1 MEDIRKFVEEKYGA
15 AIRNNSCCCGGSSSG
30 CCSASG
36 EKNAVT
42 ENIYGAET
50 LEKLPGSVRG
60 QSFGCG
66 SPTALAGLHPG
77 EVVLD
82 LGSGAGID
90 TFLASEMTGP
100 SGHVWGL
107 DMTDAMLETARKN
120 AEQIGAKNVT
130 YIKGTIE
137 EIPLPD
143 ESVDVILSNCV
154 INLSPDKPEV
164 FREAF
169 RVLRPGG
176 RLAVSDMVFLG
187 PADPAVRG
195 SLEAWAGCVAGAA
208 EADGLVEMIGGA
220 GFEEVSVVPER
231 VFSFTP
237 EEASRMFPGLA
248 PESANSVNGVLASAA
263 IRARKPAVPW
273 KPGADYAVRKAQGGD
288 LARLEALLAE
298 CGLPCAGV
306 ADHLDS
312 FLVTERN
319 GRIIASV
326 GLETVPGAALLR
338 SLAVEPGARKRRVA
352 GRLVEEALALA
363 AWMGAREVYL
373 LTETAADWFSARG
386 FEKVPREAIPAAL
399 RESSA
404 LEGICPLSST
414 CMKLSRAC
422 HRGETR

>member
-1 MEDIRKFVEEKYGA
+1 MEDIRKFIEEKYGA

-30 CCSASG
+30 CCSSSG
-36 EKNAVT
+36 EQNAVT
-42 ENIYGAET
+42 EGIYGAET

-66 SPTALAGLHPG
+66 SPTALAGIHPG

-120 AEQIGAKNVT
+120 AEEAGVRNVT
-130 YIKGTIE
+130 YLKGTIE
-137 EIPLPD
+137 AIPLPD
-143 ESVDVILSNCV
+143 GSVDVILSNCV

-187 PADPAVRG
+187 PVDPAVRG

-208 EADGLVEMIGGA
+208 EADDLGKMIESA
-220 GFEEVSVVPER
+220 GFEEVSVLPER
-231 VFSFTP
+231 IFSFTT
-237 EEASRMFPGLA
+237 EEIAGLFPGLA

-263 IRARKPAVPW
+263 IRARKPAAPW
-273 KPGADYAVRKAQGGD
+273 KAGADYAVRKAQGSD
-288 LARLEALLAE
+288 LARLEELLAE
-298 CGLPCAGV
+298 CGLPGAGV
-306 ADHLDS
+306 ADHLDT
-312 FLVTERN
+312 FLVAERE
-319 GRIIASV
+319 GRVIASA

-373 LTETAADWFSARG
+373 LTGTAADWFSARG
-386 FEKVPREAIPAAL
+386 FEEVPRGAIPAAL

-414 CMKLSRAC
+414 CMRLSSARLGREA
-422 HRGETR
+422 R